1 MDAAKKAKRGL
12 KRGAGNGLRRSPRW
26 TGARRE
32 AYFAVLAET
41 GNAAAAAAAIG
52 MDRSTL
58 RHRRKRDPDFARDHE
73 AALAAADERL
83 AQGGEEIAL
92 DPFETIRPGP
102 SGRLQIVAI
111 GKGRW
116 SGAVEQRF
124 LALLRE
130 NGNMS
135 ASARAVGFTPETV
148 FERRRQWPAFAAAI
162 EAVLEDAELA
172 LELRLA
178 TAGNN
183 VAAAGAA
190 GTAGAGTAGEGAAA
204 GSGPQPFDPEF
215 ALKFL
220 KWREEK
226 RRGGGRR
233 GRWLVRPEPTI
244 EEVRDELVRRV
255 AAIRRH
261 REQCGTGDRP
271 PGEGGEGDPPQ

>member
-1 MDAAKKAKRGL
+1 MGKAKRGL
-12 KRGAGNGLRRSPRW
+12 RHGPANGLRRSPRW

-32 AYFAVLAET
+32 TYFAVLAET
-41 GNAAAAAAAIG
+41 GNARAAADAIG
-52 MDRSTL
+52 MDPSTL
-58 RHRRKRDPDFARDHE
+58 RSRRKRDPDFDRDYR

-83 AQGGEEIAL
+83 AGDEAEAGL
-92 DPFETIRPGP
+92 DEFEAIRAGPG
-102 SGRLQIVAI
+102 GRLQIVAI
-111 GKGRW
+111 GKGHW
-116 SGAVEQRF
+116 TPPVERRF

-148 FERRRQWPAFAAAI
+148 WERRGKFPAFAAAI
-162 EAVLEDAELA
+162 EEVLNEAEVA

-178 TAGNN
+178 IQGNSIDTTD
-183 VAAAGAA
+183 ARPDDPGDRLP
-190 GTAGAGTAGEGAAA
+190 
-204 GSGPQPFDPEF
+204 PQPFDREF

-233 GRWLVRPEPTI
+233 GRPAPRPEPTI
-244 EEVRDELVRRV
+244 EEVRDEILRRI

-261 REQCGTGDRP
+261 RETYGTGDRP
-271 PGEGGEGDPPQ
+271 AAHGEEGGEKQ